1 MEAVRTKLMDR
12 LVLLLGV
19 GLLVVC
25 TLGLSSFRTK
35 VCSTLWAEAACVT
48 SHSGTTWESVARSG
62 LPSY

>member
-1 MEAVRTKLMDR
+1 MDR

-62 LPSY
+62 CTSY